1 VAKPASGTAL
11 DTGGTYYS
19 ALAGVWALLEGT
31 GTTTADSKGS
41 RTGTF
46 NNTAAWGTNGGGD
59 AVLSIPS
66 GAGYVALSSA
76 LALTSSWWVA
86 FRAGLATTN
95 DNGMFLGDAD
105 TGSNYLWGQNG
116 GGATKLITFKGT
128 GGTGGWNTTDMTV
141 VSDYFLSAN
150 GTTLTLYRD
159 GTGLGTI
166 TPATNTDWSLK
177 HLGTAFDLSSLNLH
191 GTLEYAYAASGSSS
205 GTDATY
211 FHATPYGIFSA
222 GGGGGVAAPVSLVRR
237 FARTRASTY

>member
-1 VAKPASGTAL
+1 V
-11 DTGGTYYS
+11 
-19 ALAGVWALLEGT
+19 AGVWA
-31 GTTTADSKGS
+31 TAEGS

-150 GTTLTLYRD
+150 
-159 GTGLGTI
+159 
-166 TPATNTDWSLK
+166 
-177 HLGTAFDLSSLNLH
+177 
-191 GTLEYAYAASGSSS
+191 AAAGEAWPPRCHSS
-205 GTDATY
+205 GGS
-211 FHATPYGIFSA
+211 P
-222 GGGGGVAAPVSLVRR
+222 APAPRP
-237 FARTRASTY
+237 TR